1 MVVALSLII
10 LACAVLLML
19 AFVTGRVSA
28 VTRRTYLPPQPS
40 RPAGDEP
47 SSPDRREP
55 SPELSGPDTADPASK
70 SPADDGPEARE

>member
-47 SSPDRREP
+47 SSPDSR
-55 SPELSGPDTADPASK
+55 
-70 SPADDGPEARE
+70 EARE